1 MSSQLAGFRGP
12 DASRSTASAVTSP
25 PSGPPAR
32 CPASH
37 TGPSRPLFTPDV
49 RPNPHK
55 PPTSPHVS
63 REESAPDHDRC
74 DHGAGG
80 AHQPPGGAGRVGCKG
95 RLRRT
100 VCGRRGMRHR
110 DGSQR
115 RRGRQGRRPR
125 TGGRLRAGPTE
136 RRARKAHGTGGT
148 RHGKRECGG
157 RTARRAQAAEL
168 QAREAQARGAAGAGG
183 AGRVGCRR
191 QGQQGVTR
199 LRDRSSGRGVWWAAT
214 RGLLPEP
221 PGGNRV
227 TRGSPGTAPR
237 ATSGNRVTRGSPGTA
252 PRATSGNRVTRGP
265 GLLPEPSTGYTS
277 LCQDPDSAPA
287 GKDPLSPGS
296 RPRRPR
302 ARTAPGRPA
311 LHPARP
317 A

>member
-25 PSGPPAR
+25 LSGPPAR

-63 REESAPDHDRC
+63 REESAPNHDRC
-74 DHGAGG
+74 DHGADG
-80 AHQPPGGAGRVGCKG
+80 AHQPPGGAGWVGRKG

-168 QAREAQARGAAGAGG
+168 QAREAQAAELQAGRRRAGAGGGRRGAGG

-237 ATSGNRVTRGSPGTA
+237 ATSGNRATRGRPEDCSQSHQPE
-252 PRATSGNRVTRGP
+252 RVPVPGP
-265 GLLPEPSTGYTS
+265 GQCPSRE
-277 LCQDPDSAPA
+277 
-287 GKDPLSPGS
+287 DPLSPGS
-296 RPRRPR
+296 RPRRPQ